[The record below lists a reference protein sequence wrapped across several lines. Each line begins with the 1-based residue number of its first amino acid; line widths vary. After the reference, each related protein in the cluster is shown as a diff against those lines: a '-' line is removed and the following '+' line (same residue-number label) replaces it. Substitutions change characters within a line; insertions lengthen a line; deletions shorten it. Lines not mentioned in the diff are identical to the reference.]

1 MKKITMFLLA
11 SFFGLQVV
19 LGFNPTPKKVVAT
32 ASIFADMAE
41 NIAGG
46 HLEIKTI
53 VPVGGDPHTYQPA
66 PSDAKLISS
75 ADLILKN
82 GLTFEGWLNE
92 LIENS
97 GTGGE
102 VVLITE
108 GIDAITSEK
117 YHNSADPHAW
127 MDASKGLEYIE
138 NIKNALVKLD
148 PDNKEVYEFN
158 YGVYRKQLEDLD
170 LYIHTEIQK
179 IPEQHRILITS
190 HDAFQYYGRR
200 YGIQLESVL
209 GISTESEAQTSDIIR
224 LNRVI
229 RENKV
234 PAIFIESTI
243 NPKLLEQLAKDN
255 HVVIGGQLYADS
267 IGEKDG
273 PASSYLD
280 MLKYNTDVIV
290 KALNVEMMD
299 EQIEEVAD
307 SSVMKIWI
315 LMGLLLVP
323 LLALLVHKMR

>member
-1 MKKITMFLLA
+1 
-11 SFFGLQVV
+11 
-19 LGFNPTPKKVVAT
+19 LGFNPTPKKVVST

-41 NIAGG
+41 NISGG

-53 VPVGGDPHTYQPA
+53 VPIGGDPHTYQPA
-66 PSDAKLISS
+66 PSDAKLVSS

-97 GTGGE
+97 GTRGE

-108 GIDAITSEK
+108 GVDAITSEK

-127 MDASKGLEYIE
+127 MDVSKGLKYIE
-138 NIKNALVKLD
+138 NIKDALVQLD

-170 LYIHTEIQK
+170 LYIQTEIQK

-190 HDAFQYYGRR
+190 HDAFQYYGKR

-255 HVVIGGQLYADS
+255 HVKIGGQLYADS
-267 IGEKDG
+267 IGEKDS

-290 KALNVEMMD
+290 KALNVEMM
-299 EQIEEVAD
+299 EEKIEEVAE
-307 SSVMKIWI
+307 SSGMKTLIF
-315 LMGLLLVP
+315 MGLLLIP
-323 LLALLVHKMR
+323 LMAFLVYKMR

>member
-1 MKKITMFLLA
+1 
-11 SFFGLQVV
+11 V
-19 LGFNPTPKKVVAT
+19 
-32 ASIFADMAE
+32 
-41 NIAGG
+41 
-46 HLEIKTI
+46 
-53 VPVGGDPHTYQPA
+53 
-66 PSDAKLISS
+66 SS

-97 GTGGE
+97 GTRGE

-108 GIDAITSEK
+108 GVDAITSEK

-127 MDASKGLEYIE
+127 MDVSKGLKYIE
-138 NIKNALVKLD
+138 NIKDALVQLD

-170 LYIHTEIQK
+170 LYIQTEIQK

-190 HDAFQYYGRR
+190 HDAFQYYGKR

-255 HVVIGGQLYADS
+255 HVKIGGQLYADS
-267 IGEKDG
+267 IGEKDS

-290 KALNVEMMD
+290 KALNVEMM
-299 EQIEEVAD
+299 EEKIEEVAE
-307 SSVMKIWI
+307 SSGMKTLIF
-315 LMGLLLVP
+315 MGLLLIP
-323 LLALLVHKMR
+323 LMAFLVYKMR

>member
-1 MKKITMFLLA
+1 M
-11 SFFGLQVV
+11 
-19 LGFNPTPKKVVAT
+19 
-32 ASIFADMAE
+32 
-41 NIAGG
+41 

-53 VPVGGDPHTYQPA
+53 VPIGGDPHTYQPA
-66 PSDAKLISS
+66 PSDAKLVSS

-97 GTGGE
+97 GTRGE

-108 GIDAITSEK
+108 GVDAITSEK

-127 MDASKGLEYIE
+127 MDVSKGLKYIE
-138 NIKNALVKLD
+138 NIKDALVQLD

-170 LYIHTEIQK
+170 LYIQTEIQK

-190 HDAFQYYGRR
+190 HDAFQYYGKK

-255 HVVIGGQLYADS
+255 HVKIGGQLYADS
-267 IGEKDG
+267 IGEKDS

-290 KALNVEMMD
+290 KALNVEMM
-299 EQIEEVAD
+299 EEKIEEVAE
-307 SSVMKIWI
+307 SSGMKTLIF
-315 LMGLLLVP
+315 MGLLLIP
-323 LLALLVHKMR
+323 LMAFLVHKMR

>member
-1 MKKITMFLLA
+1 
-11 SFFGLQVV
+11 
-19 LGFNPTPKKVVAT
+19 
-32 ASIFADMAE
+32 
-41 NIAGG
+41 
-46 HLEIKTI
+46 
-53 VPVGGDPHTYQPA
+53 
-66 PSDAKLISS
+66 
-75 ADLILKN
+75 
-82 GLTFEGWLNE
+82 
-92 LIENS
+92 
-97 GTGGE
+97 
-102 VVLITE
+102 
-108 GIDAITSEK
+108 
-117 YHNSADPHAW
+117 
-127 MDASKGLEYIE
+127 
-138 NIKNALVKLD
+138 
-148 PDNKEVYEFN
+148 
-158 YGVYRKQLEDLD
+158 
-170 LYIHTEIQK
+170 
-179 IPEQHRILITS
+179 
-190 HDAFQYYGRR
+190 
-200 YGIQLESVL
+200 ESVL